1 MTSRSFPR
9 QAPRPRMINPAWL
22 VLFALLNACDLLTT
36 YLDLQAGMR
45 EGNPLMQHLLVSYG
59 FGALIFYKLLMVV
72 VVSIGIAA
80 LSRGYPTLSKITL
93 GLCNALV
100 LLVVISN
107 FVQYQL

>member
-1 MTSRSFPR
+1 MSSRPLS
-9 QAPRPRMINPAWL
+9 RPAQPSRMIHPFWL
-22 VLFALLNACDLLTT
+22 VVFAVLNACDLLTT

-45 EGNPLMQHLLVSYG
+45 EGNPLMQHLLASYG

-72 VVSIGIAA
+72 IVSFGIAA

-93 GLCNALV
+93 MLCNALV
-100 LLVVISN
+100 LVVVISN

>member
-1 MTSRSFPR
+1 MTSQPLARQTQRFPL
-9 QAPRPRMINPAWL
+9 INLFWL
-22 VLFALLNACDLLTT
+22 ALFAILNACDLLTT

-45 EGNPLMQHLLVSYG
+45 EGNPLMHHLLTNYG

-72 VVSIGIAA
+72 IVSLGIAA

-93 GLCNALV
+93 VLCNGLV
-100 LLVVISN
+100 LVVVISN

>member
-1 MTSRSFPR
+1 MTSRPIPR
-9 QAPRPRMINPAWL
+9 QAQHVRMINPFWL
-22 VLFALLNACDLLTT
+22 VVFAVLNACDLLTT

-45 EGNPLMQHLLVSYG
+45 EGNPLMQQLLASYG
-59 FGALIFYKLLMVV
+59 FSALILYKLLMVV

-93 GLCNALV
+93 TLCNGLV
-100 LLVVISN
+100 LIVVISN